1 MEMSCQ
7 HVMCPLQLPR
17 LYYYFHLSSFVVVVL
32 NVFFPQP
39 VLSMRGSR
47 RGHAQL
53 HGGAV
58 VGAARGR
65 HLPALFAHGRKPLC
79 CLRPPGR
86 GKFTISSTAL
96 LALLPLIVLA
106 RTCVRCPRICGGCT
120 GGWRC
125 RAARAAAESAGTR
138 GCRPRWA
145 STGARPG
152 GRATSS
158 TSWSPG
164 TTDWR
169 TWPGSLPDFICTPSM
184 RLLRT
189 CISLNFISRTF
200 ELTSSLKKNDKD
212 SLTWPH
218 R

>member
-1 MEMSCQ
+1 
-7 HVMCPLQLPR
+7 
-17 LYYYFHLSSFVVVVL
+17 
-32 NVFFPQP
+32 
-39 VLSMRGSR
+39 MRGSR

-53 HGGAV
+53 RGGAV
-58 VGAARGR
+58 VGAACPRGR
-65 HLPALFAHGRKPLC
+65 HLPALSTHGRKPLC
-79 CLRPPGR
+79 CLRPPRR
-86 GKFTISSTAL
+86 GKFTISSIVL
-96 LALLPLIVLA
+96 LTVLPLFDFA
-106 RTCVRCPRICGGCT
+106 RTYVRCPRICGGCT

-125 RAARAAAESAGTR
+125 RAARAAAASAETR

-152 GRATSS
+152 GRPTSS

-169 TWPGSLPDFICTPSM
+169 TWPGSLPDFTCTPSM

-189 CISLNFISRTF
+189 CISFNFLISRTF